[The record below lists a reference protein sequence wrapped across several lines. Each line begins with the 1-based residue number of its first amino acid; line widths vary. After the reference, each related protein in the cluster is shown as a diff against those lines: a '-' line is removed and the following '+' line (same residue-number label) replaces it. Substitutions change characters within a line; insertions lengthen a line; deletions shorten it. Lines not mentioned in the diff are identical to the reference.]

1 MTPFK
6 WATAVIA
13 MLSIAF
19 IVILAVQNQQQN
31 TPNFDLVGQLS
42 PVVEG
47 VSARGEVIDLGQV
60 LQQNRSKVPGE
71 QTWVAVNF
79 FASWCSGCVEE
90 HADLLQF
97 HEEGVVNEDGILCP
111 TQLLG
116 VAFNDEKADVD
127 DFFERFGGDWPVIVG
142 PETNQMALDF
152 SVLTAPETYLIA
164 PSGIVVLKVI
174 GPVTY
179 QRLAESI
186 SC

>member
-31 TPNFDLVGQLS
+31 TPNFDVVGEIS

-47 VSARGEVIDLGQV
+47 VSSRGEVIDLGQV

-79 FASWCSGCVEE
+79 VWSGGCG
-90 HADLLQF
+90 
-97 HEEGVVNEDGILCP
+97 GV
-111 TQLLG
+111 
-116 VAFNDEKADVD
+116 
-127 DFFERFGGDWPVIVG
+127 
-142 PETNQMALDF
+142 
-152 SVLTAPETYLIA
+152 
-164 PSGIVVLKVI
+164 
-174 GPVTY
+174 
-179 QRLAESI
+179 
-186 SC
+186 

>member
-13 MLSIAF
+13 ALSIAF

-31 TPNFDLVGQLS
+31 TPNFDLVGELS
-42 PVVEG
+42 PDIEG
-47 VSARGEVIDLGQV
+47 ESARGEAIDLDQI
-60 LQQNRSKVPGE
+60 LQQNRSKVPAQ

-79 FASWCSGCVEE
+79 FASWCSGCIVE
-90 HADLLQF
+90 HGDLLQF
-97 HEEGVVNEDGILCP
+97 HEEGVVNDDGVVCP

-116 VAFNDEKADVD
+116 VAFNDEEADVK
-127 DFFERFGGDWPVIVG
+127 DFFDRLGGDWPVVVG
-142 PETNQMALDF
+142 SETNQIALDF
-152 SVLTAPETYLIA
+152 SVLTAPETFLIA
-164 PSGIVVLKVI
+164 PSGLIVLKVI

-179 QRLAESI
+179 QRLSESI

>member
-31 TPNFDLVGQLS
+31 TPNFDLVGEIS

-90 HADLLQF
+90 HADLL
-97 HEEGVVNEDGILCP
+97 
-111 TQLLG
+111 
-116 VAFNDEKADVD
+116 
-127 DFFERFGGDWPVIVG
+127 
-142 PETNQMALDF
+142 
-152 SVLTAPETYLIA
+152 
-164 PSGIVVLKVI
+164 
-174 GPVTY
+174 
-179 QRLAESI
+179 
-186 SC
+186 